1 MKNLRIALIAPQPF
15 VEVRGTSLANLRLA
29 RILAKG
35 GHSVDVMTYP
45 FGLAEECP
53 GIKIHR
59 CRRLPFIRSVGI
71 GFSPAKLLMDFSLAF
86 LAIKLARKGRFDCI
100 HAVEEGVFIGAY
112 IRRRRGIPLIYD
124 MDSIMS
130 REVGPPLS
138 WLIRTAEKWAIRN
151 SSLVMTISPDMSDHV
166 RQVRPDMRVS
176 VIPDIPLSSGE
187 PDPERGLAQIPEPFR
202 GRKIV
207 AYTGSLAK
215 YQGIDL
221 LIRAMNEVTSAIP
234 KAALVIVGGDDK
246 GIERLTR
253 LAGSIGM
260 MQHLLFLGK
269 KPPEQVPD
277 FLAAADLLVS
287 PRRGGI
293 NPPGKIYTYM
303 QSGKPIVATDVPA
316 HTAILDSK
324 TAVLRPPTPDGIADG
339 IIWALAHPDECNQK
353 AAAAKDFVSGM
364 TPEWQAEQ
372 ILAVYESL

>member
-1 MKNLRIALIAPQPF
+1 VKNLRVALIAPQPF
-15 VEVRGTSLANLRLA
+15 IEIRGTSLANLRLA

-35 GHSVDVMTYP
+35 GHSVDVITYP

-59 CRRLPFIRSVGI
+59 CRPLPFIRSVGI
-71 GFSPAKLLMDFSLAF
+71 GFSPAKLLMDFSLAS
-86 LAIKLARKGRFDCI
+86 LAVKLARKGRFDCI

-112 IRRRRGIPLIYD
+112 IRRRLRIPLIYD
-124 MDSIMS
+124 MDSTMS

-138 WLIRTAEKWAIRN
+138 WLIRTAEKWAIRH
-151 SSLVMTISPDMSDHV
+151 SSLVMTISSDMSDYV
-166 RQVRPDMRVS
+166 RQVRPNMRVS

-202 GRKIV
+202 SRKII

-221 LIRAMNEVTSAIP
+221 LIRAMKKVAP
-234 KAALVIVGGDDK
+234 QAALVVVGGDDK

-303 QSGKPIVATDVPA
+303 QSGKPIVATDIPA
-316 HTAILDSK
+316 HTAVLDSK

-339 IIWALAHPDECNQK
+339 IIWALAHPDDCNQK
-353 AAAAKDFVSGM
+353 AAAARDFVSGM

-372 ILAVYESL
+372 ILAAYESL

>member
-1 MKNLRIALIAPQPF
+1 MKNLHVALIAPQPF

-29 RILAKG
+29 QILANG

-45 FGLAEECP
+45 FGTAPDHP

-59 CRRLPFIRSVGI
+59 CRPLALIRSVGI
-71 GFSPAKLLMDFSLAF
+71 GFSPAKLVMDFSLAS
-86 LAIKLARKGRFDCI
+86 LAVKLARKDGFDCI

-112 IRRRRGIPLIYD
+112 VSRRRGIPLVYD

-138 WLIRTAEKWAIRN
+138 WLIRGAERWAIRH
-151 SSLVMTISPDMSDHV
+151 SSLVITISSDMSDYV
-166 RQVRPDMRVS
+166 RQVRSDAKVA
-176 VIPDIPLSSGE
+176 VIPDIPLYP
-187 PDPERGLAQIPEPFR
+187 PDPRPESALAQLPESFR
-202 GRKIV
+202 GRKII

-221 LIRAMNEVTSAIP
+221 LIRAMRKVIP
-234 KAALVIVGGDDK
+234 QAALVIVGGDEK

-260 MQHLLFLGK
+260 MQHVLFVGK

-277 FLAAADLLVS
+277 FLAAADVLVS

-303 QSGKPIVATDVPA
+303 QSGKPIVATDIPA
-316 HTAILDSK
+316 HTAVLDAN

-339 IIWALAHPDECNQK
+339 IMWALAHSEECNRK
-353 AAAAKDFVSGM
+353 AMAARDFVSGM
-364 TPEWQAEQ
+364 TPEWQAKQ
-372 ILAVYESL
+372 ILAAYERLSVP